1 MDKQTT
7 ATNFFRGQFN
17 CSQSVLATFG
27 PEGGLSEDE
36 SLRIA
41 TAFGAGM
48 GRQQHIC
55 GAITGALMVLGLKYG
70 KGLNDPEERKKYTYQ
85 LTKEFFDEFKRLNG
99 SENCLELL
107 DGLDM
112 NNPVDNK
119 KIVERNYFEIRCEK
133 YVSDAVNILSK
144 MIEQ

>member
-1 MDKQTT
+1 MDKQTR
-7 ATNFFRGQFN
+7 AISFFRGQFN

-70 KGLNDPEERKKYTYQ
+70 KGLNDPEERKTFTYVK
-85 LTKEFFDEFKRLNG
+85 TKEFFDEFRRLNG
-99 SENCLELL
+99 SVNCIDLLE
-107 DGLDM
+107 GLDI
-112 NNPVDNK
+112 NNPEDHKLIEEQHFFV
-119 KIVERNYFEIRCEK
+119 IRFEK
-133 YVSDAVNILSK
+133 YVSDAVNILI
-144 MIEQ
+144 MLTD